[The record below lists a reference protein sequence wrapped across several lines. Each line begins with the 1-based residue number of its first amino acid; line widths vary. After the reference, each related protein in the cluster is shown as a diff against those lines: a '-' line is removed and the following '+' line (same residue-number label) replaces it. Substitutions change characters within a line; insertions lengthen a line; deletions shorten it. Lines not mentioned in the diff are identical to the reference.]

1 MIRHTA
7 IAQIN
12 TLFGIGSEILTV
24 MPQLSAGA
32 LAGCGSAPAP
42 QEAPVACACP
52 PASAMG
58 SQVMG
63 WAPSLSLS
71 LLCLEVQ
78 RERARESWVNCL
90 VGLGSRPLRGGC
102 PTSASA
108 KHYQS
113 GSLEHLLDT

>member
-7 IAQIN
+7 IAWIN
-12 TLFGIGSEILTV
+12 TLFGTGSEILTV
-24 MPQLSAGA
+24 TPQLSAGA

-42 QEAPVACACP
+42 QEAPAACACP
-52 PASAMG
+52 SASAMG
-58 SQVMG
+58 SQAMG
-63 WAPSLSLS
+63 WALS
-71 LLCLEVQ
+71 LLCLGVQ

-90 VGLGSRPLRGGC
+90 AGLGSRPLRGGC